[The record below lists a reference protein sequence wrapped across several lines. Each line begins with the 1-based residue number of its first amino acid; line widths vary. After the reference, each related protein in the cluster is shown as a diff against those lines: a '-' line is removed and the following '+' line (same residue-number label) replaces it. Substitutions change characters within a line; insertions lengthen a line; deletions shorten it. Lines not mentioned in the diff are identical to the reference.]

1 MTTLL
6 AAFGSLVFTKLIFGV
21 QKQASLVPGLIQLQ
35 LARYLP
41 SLMVEGFI
49 PADLSTRIEKQHS
62 LWLRAVSLHQ
72 F

>member
-21 QKQASLVPGLIQLQ
+21 QKQASLVPGLIHLQ
-35 LARYLP
+35 VARYLP

-49 PADLSTRIEKQHS
+49 PADLSTRTVIQQS
-62 LWLRAVSLHQ
+62 LWQFQSILHKY
-72 F
+72 